1 MNLVEQGIKAIT
13 FDLDDTLW
21 PCDTVI
27 RHAEQ
32 AYHAWFQQHYPVVTQ
47 SNDMAGLREKRRA
60 LLQEFPELV
69 NDVTEWRLLGTRRLL
84 EEHGFDGS
92 AAAQAMDVF
101 LHARQAVEFYDDVM
115 DGLQDLSLHF
125 RLGALTNGN
134 ADLERIGAGH
144 LFDSVQYATLQLPAK
159 PAPDMFLKAFAELGV
174 QPESVLHVGDNPIT
188 DIEGARKLGCKTAWI
203 DRGTLVYP
211 QDAEPADINITSL
224 YDLVA
229 LAPAG
234 RHPR

>member
-1 MNLVEQGIKAIT
+1 MNLVEQGITAIT

-27 RHAEQ
+27 AHAEQ
-32 AYHAWFQQHYPVVTQ
+32 AYLGWFNQHYPVVTQ
-47 SNDMAGLREKRRA
+47 THDLASLREKRRA

-84 EEHGFDGS
+84 EEHGIDDS
-92 AAAQAMDVF
+92 AAEHAMDVF
-101 LHARQAVEFYDDVM
+101 LHARQSVEFYDDVM

-159 PAPDMFLKAFAELGV
+159 PAPDMFLKAFEELGV
-174 QPESVLHVGDNPIT
+174 QPESVLHVGDNPVT

-211 QDAEPADINITSL
+211 QDAEPADINISTL
-224 YDLVA
+224 HDLVR
-229 LAPAG
+229 LVPDNLK
-234 RHPR
+234 PQ

>member
-21 PCDTVI
+21 PCDAVI
-27 RHAEQ
+27 MHAEK
-32 AYHAWFQQHYPVVTQ
+32 AYMSWFDEHYPVVTQ
-47 SNDMAGLREKRRA
+47 NNDMAGLRDRRRA

-69 NDVTEWRLLGTRRLL
+69 NDVTEWRLLGTQRLL
-84 EEHGFDGS
+84 EEHGIDS
-92 AAAQAMDVF
+92 AEATRAMDTF

-134 ADLERIGAGH
+134 ADLERIGASH
-144 LFDSVQYATLQLPAK
+144 LFDSVQYATLSLPAK
-159 PAPDMFLKAFAELGV
+159 PAPDMFLKAFDELGV
-174 QPESVLHVGDNPIT
+174 QPEAVLHVGDNPVT
-188 DIEGARKLGCKTAWI
+188 DIEGARRLGCKTAWI

-211 QDAEPADINITSL
+211 DDAEPADLNISTL
-224 YDLVA
+224 HDLVS
-229 LAPAG
+229 LLPDN
-234 RHPR
+234 R